1 MLSIPKHRAPPEK
14 EEGERLQPWRRIAL
28 KIMGWQAAK
37 TEWSA
42 LGRFLQFAKNNWS
55 EAPAKNQP
63 PNLGK
68 LPKNTK
74 A

>member
-1 MLSIPKHRAPPEK
+1 MLPIPMHRAPPEK
-14 EEGERLQPWRRIAL
+14 EGGERLQPWRRIAL
-28 KIMGWQAAK
+28 KIMVWQAAK

-42 LGRFLQFAKNNWS
+42 LGRFLQFAKDNWS
-55 EAPAKNQP
+55 EVPAKNKP